1 VLARCPDVRRPT
13 HHGGELWNGEV
24 EAQVGIGRSGAD
36 IFDNRHV
43 LPLLIDLAPDEL
55 KALQQD
61 NRKFVRTTVR
71 EGTNVWKEVGIHV
84 KGAAGS
90 TRDLNDKPALTLAF
104 AKFTPGQRF
113 HGLRKIHLNNSVQ
126 DGSYLTEN
134 ICSELFRKAGVPT
147 PRVSYATLELNGKK
161 KGLYVL
167 SVASVKVR
175 EDGDRRQVD
184 WGHEIDHGHG

>member
-1 VLARCPDVRRPT
+1 MFASQPT
-13 HHGGELWNGEV
+13 MAASYGTGKSKLKSEP
-24 EAQVGIGRSGAD
+24 GAE

-43 LPLLIDLAPDEL
+43 LPLRIDLAPNEL

-71 EGTNVWKEVGIHV
+71 EGTNVWKEVGIRV

-90 TRDLNDKPALTLAF
+90 TRGLNDKSALTLAF
-104 AKFTPGQRF
+104 AKYTPGKRF

-134 ICSELFRKAGVPT
+134 ICSELLAQ
-147 PRVSYATLELNGKK
+147 TLAMDTD
-161 KGLYVL
+161 V
-167 SVASVKVR
+167 V
-175 EDGDRRQVD
+175 
-184 WGHEIDHGHG
+184 